1 MTLNCVYVLETG
13 DIMYFVGGGLIPSR
27 KHSVVQGVYPK
38 QGKIDVNKWTGMVPN
53 EEMPYMT
60 NPSSGYIVSANNH
73 MSSDNVKHGIT

>member
-27 KHSVVQGVYPK
+27 KHNVIQGVYPK
-38 QGKIDVNKWTGMVPN
+38 KGKVYDNKWTGMVPN
-53 EEMPYMT
+53 EEMPYII